1 MGRTFPSMTLL
12 RILALGVLTVI
23 CGAGIYGI
31 IYAPRFFKVAA
42 ILLLVLAVYLTYLL
56 VRHWLGAGRA
66 RGHEIPEAH
75 VIEEDEPNDRP

>member
-1 MGRTFPSMTLL
+1 MDRTFPSMTLL

-42 ILLLVLAVYLTYLL
+42 ILMLVLAVYLTYLL
-56 VRHWLGAGRA
+56 IRQWLGGR
-66 RGHEIPEAH
+66 RRPGDDIPEAE
-75 VIEEDEPNDRP
+75 VIEEDERPS